1 MLVVTDKK
9 TKGVAMLTLPKVDKG
24 VKQAITRLEKAQKV
38 IASAAL
44 AIGVLIANAP
54 ATDAH
59 ASAAPQQ
66 TRLSVNPAS
75 GSLLLTSPAQ
85 TAGGMMVARH
95 YSHSSHY
102 SHASHNSHYSHYSS
116 RY

>member
-1 MLVVTDKK
+1 
-9 TKGVAMLTLPKVDKG
+9 MLTLPKVDKG

-44 AIGVLIANAP
+44 AIGVLIASAP

-66 TRLSVNPAS
+66 RGFL
-75 GSLLLTSPAQ
+75 
-85 TAGGMMVARH
+85 
-95 YSHSSHY
+95 
-102 SHASHNSHYSHYSS
+102 
-116 RY
+116 